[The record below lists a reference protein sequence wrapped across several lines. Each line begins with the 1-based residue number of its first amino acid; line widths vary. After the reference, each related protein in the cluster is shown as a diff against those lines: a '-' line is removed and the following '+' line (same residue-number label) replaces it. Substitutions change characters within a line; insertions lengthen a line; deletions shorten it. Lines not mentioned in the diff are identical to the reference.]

1 MRCYP
6 STYFFIL
13 RKMPL
18 LIGLGINNA
27 CILGAATSL
36 RIRNEPQ
43 VGDREP
49 GGQLLPSAG
58 RLDPRGRRA
67 KTENQAGDQRRQDAA
82 TPEPS
87 QL

>member
-1 MRCYP
+1 M
-6 STYFFIL
+6 FFL
-13 RKMPL
+13 FDL
-18 LIGLGINNA
+18 NNDG
-27 CILGAATSL
+27 CILGEATRL
-36 RIRNEPQ
+36 RIRDEPQ

-67 KTENQAGDQRRQDAA
+67 QAENQAGDQRRQDAA
-82 TPEPS
+82 TPKPS